1 MLHKMR
7 FIREWEGHGGGKNGE
22 GSKMCKCKMS
32 ELLGYTFK
40 LSFEFK
46 TDRAKKMESVQLIRS
61 HQ

>member
-1 MLHKMR
+1 MGGTR
-7 FIREWEGHGGGKNGE
+7 GREEWQ

-40 LSFEFK
+40 LSFELK
-46 TDRAKKMESVQLIRS
+46 TDGAKKMESIQLIRS